1 MNLVPIILG
10 FFGLLAAYLLYVQ
23 VKKYPAGEKN
33 LTDISDEIHLG
44 AMAFMKK
51 EYSILFMFSLI
62 LIFGIYIGLGLSST
76 IAFIVGALSSSITG
90 FIGMYT
96 ATKANVRTATA
107 AQNSGVSDSLSVAF
121 FGGSIMGLT
130 VAAMGLLGLGL
141 LYILYGSDPATAS
154 TIHGF
159 GMGASTAVSYTHLT
173 LPTTVIV

>member
-1 MNLVPIILG
+1 MTKP
-10 FFGLLAAYLLYVQ
+10 Y
-23 VKKYPAGEKN
+23 
-33 LTDISDEIHLG
+33 DISDEIHLG

-51 EYSILFMFSLI
+51 VFYLFVFALI
-62 LIFGIYIGLGLSST
+62 LIFGIYIGLGISST

-141 LYILYGSDPATAS
+141 LYILYGSDPSTAS

-159 GMGASTAVSYTHLT
+159 GMGASTVALFLGRRWYFHKICGRGDLVGKVEKDIPEDDPETQVS
-173 LPTTVIV
+173 